1 MQNLSKE
8 QQDALAARTA
18 LGRWGTPEE
27 IAGPALL
34 LASDAGRFIT
44 GTCVVVDGGVLARV
58 F

>member
-1 MQNLSKE
+1 MSILSRE

-27 IAGPALL
+27 VAGPALL
-34 LASDAGRFIT
+34 LASEAGRFIT
-44 GTCVVVDGGVLARV
+44 GTCLVVDGGALARV